1 MKSSQGLVLQQHPS
15 SLPHPR
21 NSARP
26 SGFTPSGGTFQR
38 PCLRAVPA
46 DLSARKGSAVYKSLL
61 DWGFVAVI
69 PSRRENRI
77 PAVTFSLTALPP
89 RCGLPGFG
97 GGVVWASTVPRCQ
110 RAQHPCARPSD
121 SPALQETR
129 LDDNLSHRQETGGGS
144 GRLPPPRRR
153 AGALWR
159 RGHRESRVL
168 VSHACGP
175 QLQGEILSPTSTSR
189 LPT

>member
-1 MKSSQGLVLQQHPS
+1 MGQKGIWGLQRDFKSLQGLALCRRQSRETTVKAGMKSSQGLVLQQHPS

-69 PSRRENRI
+69 RSRRENRI

-89 RCGLPGFG
+89 E
-97 GGVVWASTVPRCQ
+97 V
-110 RAQHPCARPSD
+110 RPSGVWWWCCLGFNRAPLPVRPTPLCTSLGLSSLRGN
-121 SPALQETR
+121 SP
-129 LDDNLSHRQETGGGS
+129 G
-144 GRLPPPRRR
+144 
-153 AGALWR
+153 
-159 RGHRESRVL
+159 
-168 VSHACGP
+168 
-175 QLQGEILSPTSTSR
+175 
-189 LPT
+189 